1 MDGGYKMVEIKDIEK
16 KMISVLSNELKAYQ
30 ELLKLSQKKTDVLV
44 KGDVK
49 LLDEITKVEQDMI
62 MQMGKLEA
70 KRGNIIKKIAETY
83 KKDIKQI
90 NMSFLKQIM
99 AQENIKKL
107 EDLQEDMKYT
117 LKQIDK
123 KNKDN
128 EGLIKQAL
136 EYIDFSINLLK
147 DVGQTKSNYNPDGK
161 DSKNRAFHFI
171 DKKA

>member
-1 MDGGYKMVEIKDIEK
+1 MAEIKDVEN
-16 KMISVLSNELKAYQ
+16 KMISVLSSELELYQ
-30 ELLKLSQKKTDVLV
+30 ELLKLSQKKTDILV

-49 LLDEITKVEQDMI
+49 LLDEITKIEQDMI
-62 MQMGKLEA
+62 MRMGKLEA

-99 AQENIKKL
+99 TQENIKKL
-107 EDLQEDMKYT
+107 ENLQEDMKYT
-117 LKQIDK
+117 LKQIDE
-123 KNKDN
+123 KNRDN
-128 EGLIKQAL
+128 ERLIKQAL
-136 EYIDFSINLLK
+136 EYIDFSVDLLK

>member
-1 MDGGYKMVEIKDIEK
+1 MGATKMAEIKDVEN
-16 KMISVLSNELKAYQ
+16 KMISVLSSELELYQ
-30 ELLKLSQKKTDVLV
+30 ELLKLSQKKTDILV

-49 LLDEITKVEQDMI
+49 LLDEITKIEQDMI
-62 MQMGKLEA
+62 MRMGKLEA

-99 AQENIKKL
+99 TQENIKKL
-107 EDLQEDMKYT
+107 ENLQEDMKYT
-117 LKQIDK
+117 LKQIDE
-123 KNKDN
+123 KNRDN
-128 EGLIKQAL
+128 ERLIKQAL
-136 EYIDFSINLLK
+136 EYIDFSVDLLK

>member
-1 MDGGYKMVEIKDIEK
+1 MAEIKDVEN
-16 KMISVLSNELKAYQ
+16 KMISVLSSELELYQ
-30 ELLKLSQKKTDVLV
+30 ELLKLSQKKTDILV

-49 LLDEITKVEQDMI
+49 LLDEITKIEQDMI
-62 MQMGKLEA
+62 MRMGKLEA

-99 AQENIKKL
+99 TQENIKKL
-107 EDLQEDMKYT
+107 ENLQEDMKYT
-117 LKQIDK
+117 LKQIDE
-123 KNKDN
+123 KNRDN
-128 EGLIKQAL
+128 ERLIKQAL
-136 EYIDFSINLLK
+136 EYIDFSVDLLK
-147 DVGQTKSNYNPDGK
+147 DVGHTKSNYSPDGK

>member
-1 MDGGYKMVEIKDIEK
+1 MAEIKDVEN
-16 KMISVLSNELKAYQ
+16 KMISVLSSELELYQ
-30 ELLKLSQKKTDVLV
+30 ELLKLSQKKTDILV

-49 LLDEITKVEQDMI
+49 LLDEITKIEQDMI
-62 MQMGKLEA
+62 MRMGKLEA

-99 AQENIKKL
+99 TQENIKKL
-107 EDLQEDMKYT
+107 ENLQEDMKHT
-117 LKQIDK
+117 LKQIDE
-123 KNKDN
+123 KNRDN
-128 EGLIKQAL
+128 ERLIKQAL
-136 EYIDFSINLLK
+136 EYIDFSVDLLK
-147 DVGQTKSNYNPDGK
+147 DVGHTKSNYSPDGK

>member
-1 MDGGYKMVEIKDIEK
+1 MGATKMAEIKDVEN
-16 KMISVLSNELKAYQ
+16 KMISVLSSELELYQ
-30 ELLKLSQKKTDVLV
+30 ELLKLSQKKTDILV

-49 LLDEITKVEQDMI
+49 LLDEITKIEQDMI
-62 MQMGKLEA
+62 MRMGKLEA

-99 AQENIKKL
+99 TQENIKKL
-107 EDLQEDMKYT
+107 ENLQEDMKYT
-117 LKQIDK
+117 LKQIDE
-123 KNKDN
+123 KNRDN
-128 EGLIKQAL
+128 ERLIKQAL
-136 EYIDFSINLLK
+136 EYIDFSVDLLK
-147 DVGQTKSNYNPDGK
+147 DVGHTKSNYSPDGK